1 MQTNEQR
8 RRPADAP
15 GAEQAAALC
24 AMSAAYFSRRFKQ
37 QVGMSW
43 SDYVRTHRLHLASR
57 RLLETEQSIA
67 AIAADLG
74 FATPSHFGELFL
86 HRFGVT
92 PGEYRRAGRR
102 RTS

>member
-1 MQTNEQR
+1 MPKASHHDLRFAFRELLASGSCYHTASVFD
-8 RRPADAP
+8 P
-15 GAEQAAALC
+15 
-24 AMSAAYFSRRFKQ
+24 MSAR
-37 QVGMSW
+37 
-43 SDYVRTHRLHLASR
+43 
-57 RLLETEQSIA
+57 
-67 AIAADLG
+67 IAADLG